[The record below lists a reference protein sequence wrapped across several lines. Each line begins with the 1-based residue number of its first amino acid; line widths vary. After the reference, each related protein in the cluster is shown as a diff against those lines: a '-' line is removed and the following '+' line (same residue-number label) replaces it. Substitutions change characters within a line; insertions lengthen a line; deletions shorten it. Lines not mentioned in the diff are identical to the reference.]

1 MSNSVVMAIGI
12 DRKENSL
19 LLNGID
25 SSMEIIFAQC
35 FVPVA
40 EMNFLCFI
48 IQSTRSLLA
57 AGAERDVGSGWQVAS
72 VYAVVVQMETWPVL
86 TRQLYGREITG
97 IAAVKCEA
105 SGLSS
110 TKGK

>member
-12 DRKENSL
+12 DRKGNSL

-48 IQSTRSLLA
+48 I
-57 AGAERDVGSGWQVAS
+57 
-72 VYAVVVQMETWPVL
+72 
-86 TRQLYGREITG
+86 
-97 IAAVKCEA
+97 
-105 SGLSS
+105 
-110 TKGK
+110 